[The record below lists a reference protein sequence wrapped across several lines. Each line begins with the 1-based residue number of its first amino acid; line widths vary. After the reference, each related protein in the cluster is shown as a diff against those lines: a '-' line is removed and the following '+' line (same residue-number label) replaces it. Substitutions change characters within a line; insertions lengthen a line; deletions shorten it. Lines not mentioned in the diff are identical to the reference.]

1 MYGDYNTFK
10 TSKSTGI
17 KSVEMIKNNI
27 SVHGNQIIVTNVI
40 GNQFVI
46 YLFNGTIYKI
56 LKPNGGIVSCLLPS
70 GNYIVNGNKVLI
82 P

>member
-1 MYGDYNTFK
+1 MSSRLNGTLVN
-10 TSKSTGI
+10 
-17 KSVEMIKNNI
+17 KNNI

-40 GNQFVI
+40 RNQLVI